1 MLTAGTQFTHRD
13 GRYRGVVL
21 VGGADTGGR
30 RGVYALIMRGE
41 RELRVEVCRDVER
54 FEARLVEGAIAPP
67 QPQPADRQP
76 QPAEQPQAVTPVV
89 RRARGLT

>member
-41 RELRVEVCRDVER
+41 RQIRVEVCRDVER
-54 FEARLVEGAIAPP
+54 FEARLVAGAIAPP
-67 QPQPADRQP
+67 QPASATR
-76 QPAEQPQAVTPVV
+76 A
-89 RRARGLT
+89 RRASVDARA